1 MPFFG
6 HADWNLSK
14 ASENPEAQSP
24 CAFFDRLDIE
34 AANSAGSLVPSP
46 AGIGPVEVALTSG
59 LTLAGIP
66 STTALSVVIVF
77 RVLTLWARVP
87 LGWLALR
94 SLQRSNDL

>member
-1 MPFFG
+1 MAFGLTLAAFG
-6 HADWNLSK
+6 HTMPA
-14 ASENPEAQSP
+14 ASLAITY
-24 CAFFDRLDIE
+24 L

-46 AGIGPVEVALTSG
+46 AGIGPVEIALTSG

-66 STTALSVVIVF
+66 SATALSVVIVF

-94 SLQRSNDL
+94 SLQRTNDL